1 MRRHASRPA
10 TCAPASTRY
19 RVHPVSRRS
28 FVLSAIPAVFG
39 LLVLILCFI
48 SMSVRVGD
56 MPRFEKTQER
66 TLDLD
71 GGTYIFYAEWE
82 NSAHDDDVRC
92 TVRDEAGT
100 SLRVEVPTYRSSYSI
115 VFREGREL
123 RTVFVPTPGKHV
135 IACDGAPGVIA
146 LGRNMRVT
154 MVIGMVTFAV
164 GVLASLIWGFVLVAR
179 RKRTA

>member
-1 MRRHASRPA
+1 M
-10 TCAPASTRY
+10 
-19 RVHPVSRRS
+19 SRRS

-48 SMSVRVGD
+48 SITVRVAD
-56 MPRFEKTQER
+56 MPRFDKMQER

-71 GGTYIFYAEWE
+71 GGKYLFYAEWDD
-82 NSAHDDDVRC
+82 STQDDDVRC

-100 SLRVEVPTYRSSYSI
+100 SLRVENPSYHSSYT
-115 VFREGREL
+115 VLFREGREL
-123 RTVFVPTPGKHV
+123 RNVFVPKPGKHV

-154 MVIGMVTFAV
+154 LVIGIVTFVV
-164 GVLASLIWGFVLVAR
+164 GVLATLIWGFVLVGR
-179 RKRTA
+179 RKR